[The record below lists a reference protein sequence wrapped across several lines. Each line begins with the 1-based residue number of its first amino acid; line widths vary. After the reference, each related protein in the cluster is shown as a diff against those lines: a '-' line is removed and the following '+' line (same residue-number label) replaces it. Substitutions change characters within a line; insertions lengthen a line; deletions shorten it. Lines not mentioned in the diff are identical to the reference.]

1 MHLFLR
7 LSIPATLH
15 VEFECILLQSV
26 WLMLTV
32 LLIYSHQWQAE
43 VCLQD
48 LQTKHREIRNETVDF
63 VIDLPK
69 EQKVSDLET
78 ESNDFLVNQ
87 INEASKESLETIDSY
102 NGNTFLRR
110 LSLKLGWFAW
120 SCCSMLVLLFF
131 KITFNYFPCPLLQ
144 ICCWGKVS
152 CFPLIPS
159 MGQETSIPK
168 P

>member
-1 MHLFLR
+1 
-7 LSIPATLH
+7 
-15 VEFECILLQSV
+15 
-26 WLMLTV
+26 MLTV

-48 LQTKHREIRNETVDF
+48 LQTKHREIRNETVDI

-110 LSLKLGWFAW
+110 LSLKLGWFA
-120 SCCSMLVLLFF
+120 
-131 KITFNYFPCPLLQ
+131 
-144 ICCWGKVS
+144 
-152 CFPLIPS
+152 
-159 MGQETSIPK
+159 
-168 P
+168 